1 MHLCVCVCWLW
12 RHAVAQ
18 VVEVLRYKP
27 EVAGSIPDRV
37 LPARYGTGVD
47 SASNRNK
54 LQRYLMGVG

>member
-1 MHLCVCVCWLW
+1 
-12 RHAVAQ
+12 VAQ

-37 LPARYGTGVD
+37 LPAHYDTGVD

-54 LQRYLMGVG
+54 HQRYLMGVG